1 MKKLTWL
8 VLTIVLVG
16 SMVVSVG
23 CSSTKVTSS
32 TTSDT
37 AQTAATTQAAVSDTT
52 SAAGATTAATT
63 AQDTTAAVTAE
74 TTFTLDELK
83 AYDGQN
89 GNLAYVA
96 IEGVVYDVTNIKE
109 WKAGQHQGL
118 TAGNDLTADLAAS
131 PHGTTVLG
139 NLTQVGTLVS

>member
-37 AQTAATTQAAVSDTT
+37 AQATVTTQTVSDAT
-52 SAAGATTAATT
+52 SAAGATTAATA
-63 AQDTTAAVTAE
+63 AQDTTAAVTDK
-74 TTFTLDELK
+74 TTFALDELK

-96 IEGVVYDVTNIKE
+96 IEGVVYDVTNNKE